1 MTSMKLPRRR
11 FLHLVAGAAALPA
24 LPHFAWAQAYPTRPV
39 RIIVGFPAGGSNDI
53 HARLTAEWLSKHLG
67 RSFIVENRPGAAGN
81 IAAEAVVR
89 AAPDGYTLHLCGST
103 ELRNEILYPDLK
115 FSFIRDLAPVAS
127 LSLNPLVLV
136 VHPSFSARSVRELIA
151 AAQADPD
158 AMTVAS
164 PGVGSSPHVS
174 WELFK
179 SMTGARMLHVPYRG
193 GALALTDLLGQQV
206 QVYFSTIA
214 DAMEYVKAGRLRA
227 LAVTGAE
234 RSSALPDIPTI
245 GEFVPGYE
253 AVGWLGIAA
262 PKDTPASI
270 IETLSEAINAGLAD
284 PKIKQTIADW
294 GEVVFAGSPAEF
306 GKFIAA
312 ENEKWGKVIRVANIK
327 L

>member
-1 MTSMKLPRRR
+1 MKLPRRR

-24 LPHFAWAQAYPTRPV
+24 LPNFARAQAYPTRPV
-39 RIIVGFPAGGSNDI
+39 RIIVGFPAGGSNDL
-53 HARLTAEWLSKHLG
+53 HARLIAEWLSKHLG

-81 IAAEAVVR
+81 MGAEAVVR

-103 ELRNEILYPDLK
+103 ELRNEILYRDLK

-127 LSLNPLVLV
+127 LTLNPQVLV
-136 VHPSFSARSVRELIA
+136 VHPSFSARSVPELIA
-151 AAQADPD
+151 VANANPD

-164 PGVGSSPHVS
+164 PGVGTSPHVS
-174 WELFK
+174 WELFR
-179 SMTGARMLHVPYRG
+179 SMTGVKMLHVPYRG

-214 DAMEYVKAGRLRA
+214 DAVEYIKAGKLRG

-234 RSSALPDIPTI
+234 RAPALPGIPTI

-262 PKDTPASI
+262 PKDTPATI
-270 IETLSEAINAGLAD
+270 IETLNKAINAGLAD
-284 PKIKQTIADW
+284 PKIKETVTDW
-294 GEVVFAGSPAEF
+294 GEIVFAGSPAEF

-312 ENEKWGKVIRVANIK
+312 ENEKWGKVIRAANIR